1 MSRPDE
7 QDLLLTEQLGAVRLL
22 SINRPDK
29 LNAFNP
35 TLLRLLHAALD
46 DALDDAAT
54 RMLVITG
61 AGAKAFAAGNDI
73 EVLAGLDTVA
83 AYRNMELG
91 QQLLL
96 RLHEFAKP
104 TLAMVNGY
112 ALGGGFE
119 LALACDF
126 IIAAAHAEFGFPEI
140 TLDTMPGWGGT
151 QLAVK
156 KMGLSRAKQMVL
168 TGRRHTAQECLAYG
182 FVQQLTQPHELRAHT
197 LAFCDSITCNSGLAA
212 ELAKRSL
219 NRALDLPL
227 AVGMELEAAN
237 YSVNFSSPQ
246 ARAGLA
252 DFIERRR
259 LRSARHAGANDVN
272 GPALRVKP

>member
-1 MSRPDE
+1 MSFPDD
-7 QDLLLTEQLGAVRLL
+7 QGLLPAEQLGAVRLL
-22 SINRPDK
+22 TINRPDK

-35 TLLRLLHAALD
+35 ALVRVLHAALD

-54 RMLVITG
+54 SMVVITG
-61 AGAKAFAAGNDI
+61 AGDKAFVVGNDI
-73 EVLAGLDTVA
+73 EVLAGLDVVG
-83 AYRNMELG
+83 AYRDMAAG
-91 QQLLL
+91 QQLFL
-96 RLHEFAKP
+96 RLHEFPKP

-126 IIAAAHAEFGFPEI
+126 IIASERAEFGFPEI

-168 TGRRHTAQECLAYG
+168 TGRRHGAHECMSYG
-182 FVQQLTQPHELRAHT
+182 FIQQVVEPHELRART

-212 ELAKRSL
+212 EMAKRSL
-219 NRALDLPL
+219 NRAIDLPL

-237 YSVNFSSPQ
+237 YSVNFSSPR
-246 ARAGLA
+246 ARAGLE

-259 LRSARHAGANDVN
+259 IRSARHAAANVANGASQQ
-272 GPALRVKP
+272 VKP